1 METGRYIVLLQ
12 DQQKNS
18 LKKIEKELEVNIT
31 SSELL
36 SKENRSY
43 EIIDQDNGVLYKN
56 LEFLW

>member
-12 DQQKNS
+12 DQQKNA

-31 SSELL
+31 SSEFL

-43 EIIDQDNGVLYKN
+43 EIID
-56 LEFLW
+56 